1 MSVKF
6 SFQCMK
12 IYVLYSYI
20 FGIIN
25 KYIRKYNVVIIK
37 NIEFSP
43 DATKR
48 INYSITKIICL

>member
-1 MSVKF
+1 
-6 SFQCMK
+6 MK

-43 DATKR
+43 DAMKR